1 MFCYVLGFLNN
12 SKASRERLLGGVRN
26 ACPQVGSPTSA
37 PGTGAPHRL
46 AAEGLL
52 GRFQV
57 GPGSLNFVISLVN
70 LVWGIWGGVGNGT

>member
-1 MFCYVLGFLNN
+1 MFCSVLGFLNH
-12 SKASRERLLGGVRN
+12 SKASQERLLGGCGN
-26 ACPQVGSPTSA
+26 EHPQVGSPTSA

-52 GRFQV
+52 GCFQV

-70 LVWGIWGGVGNGT
+70 LVWGIWGRVGNGA